1 MVYRCYD
8 DQQGTHSECVSD
20 KHRPDNIVLTSC
32 DHNLGGFQGASQET
46 GYTFINS
53 QFSFRPEEETE

>member
-32 DHNLGGFQGASQET
+32 DHNLGGLQGASQET
-46 GYTFINS
+46 G
-53 QFSFRPEEETE
+53 